1 MVQLRYRGK
10 NVYGWS
16 VIGND
21 NSLHLPPE
29 VIDEYNLGENSDI
42 VLFTASKTSG
52 GFCIS
57 KFETLKSSRLSHII
71 NENPELER
79 ESGQIVDYKG
89 KSYCRLRM
97 CGNEVKLSCD
107 IMNHFEL
114 EIGDKLLIIKGSNI
128 AFDCIVKGPLVDMA
142 NESEKDIGVY

>member
-16 VIGND
+16 LIRDD
-21 NSLHLPPE
+21 NSICFPPE
-29 VIDEYNLGENSDI
+29 AIDEYKLNGDANI

-57 KFETLKSSRLSHII
+57 KFDTLKSSGLSHII
-71 NENPELER
+71 NDNPELER
-79 ESGQIVDYKG
+79 DTGRIVGYKG
-89 KSYCRLRM
+89 KSYCHLQM
-97 CGNEVKLSCD
+97 SGNGVELSCE
-107 IMNHFEL
+107 IMDHFDLKTE
-114 EIGDKLLIIKGSNI
+114 DKLLIIKGSNI

-142 NESEKDIGVY
+142 NESEKDIGIY